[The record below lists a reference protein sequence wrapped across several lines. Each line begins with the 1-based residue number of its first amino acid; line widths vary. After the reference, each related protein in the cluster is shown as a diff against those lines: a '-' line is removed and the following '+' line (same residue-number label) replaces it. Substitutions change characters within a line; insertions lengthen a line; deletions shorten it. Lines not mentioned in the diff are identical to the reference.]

1 VFWDHPSFLV
11 TLRQPIPFKALLSTI
26 FLSSPIQNNSIG
38 YKFFV
43 SSHRPQA
50 CEGERYGIREVQKE
64 REREPTSYQETVPI
78 SADMS
83 TGVTAEGIGTHEKGV
98 KIISSQLLKSSL
110 VTWSIGSG
118 QGDGQETCKMH
129 PRLP

>member
-1 VFWDHPSFLV
+1 MGSPLFFGYTKTTNSIQGTAFNNLS
-11 TLRQPIPFKALLSTI
+11 FKAHS
-26 FLSSPIQNNSIG
+26 NNSIG

-50 CEGERYGIREVQKE
+50 CEDERYGIGEVQKE
-64 REREPTSYQETVPI
+64 RERENQHPVPK
-78 SADMS
+78 SADMA

-118 QGDGQETCKMH
+118 HGDGQET
-129 PRLP
+129 